1 MKKACNINTL
11 LQPTDLNMKA
21 YFLGFLLIVASFCQA
36 QSLSESS
43 TISLLTASPG
53 EELYST
59 FGHSAIR
66 VQDPASDLDVV
77 FNYGV
82 FDDREPNFY
91 FRFTRRKVDYFLSMS
106 NFDSFI
112 RGYVLENRSIVEQ
125 ILNLDANRRRQL
137 YALLLENFKPENR
150 FYRYDFFFDN
160 CATRIRDLIPEAF
173 GKDFSYNY
181 PEDWLNGELT
191 FRNLIDLYLTN
202 HHWSDFGIDLALG
215 LPTDDIATPSDYMFL
230 PDYLMEGFA
239 TATIVHDGALQ
250 PLVLST
256 REILPRTDIP
266 AAVFFM
272 SPMKVCWGIFVIT
285 LLLSTYGYKHNKV
298 YGWFDVIFFSAIGL
312 VGWIV
317 FFLDFLTDH
326 IATKENLNMLWAVP
340 LHLPLFLFWRKLPW
354 NFRKYYL
361 SICLG
366 IDLIIISF
374 WWVFPQNYHAAF
386 IPLILALSVRYL
398 LRIKMG
404 NKNLREI

>member
-1 MKKACNINTL
+1 MRAL
-11 LQPTDLNMKA
+11 L
-21 YFLGFLLIVASFCQA
+21 LGFLLTVATFSQA

-53 EELYST
+53 DELYST

-66 VQDPASDLDVV
+66 VQDPSTDLDIV
-77 FNYGV
+77 FNFGV
-82 FDDREPNFY
+82 FNDREPNFY

-106 NFDSFI
+106 NFDNFI
-112 RGYVLENRSIVEQ
+112 RGYVYENRSIIEQ
-125 ILNLDANRRRQL
+125 ILNLDANKKRQL

-160 CATRIRDLIPEAF
+160 CATRIRDLLPKAF
-173 GKDFSYNY
+173 GNDFTYNY
-181 PEDWLNGELT
+181 PDDWVNGDLT

-215 LPTDDIATPSDYMFL
+215 LPTDDVATPSDYMFL

-239 TATIVHDGALQ
+239 TATIVRNGEVQ

-256 REILPRTDIP
+256 REILSRKDVPSE
-266 AAVFFM
+266 VFFM
-272 SPMKVCWGIFVIT
+272 SPMMVCWGIFMVT
-285 LLLSTYGYKHNKV
+285 LLLSIYGYKHNKS
-298 YGWFDVIFFSAIGL
+298 YRWFDVIFFSAIGL
-312 VGWIV
+312 VGWVV

-326 IATKENLNMLWAVP
+326 IATKDNLNMLWAVP

-361 SICLG
+361 WICLG

-374 WWVFPQNYHAAF
+374 WWVFPQNYHVAF
-386 IPLILALSVRYL
+386 IPLVLAMIVRYL
-398 LRIKMG
+398 LNIKME
-404 NKNLREI
+404 NKNLREVKTT